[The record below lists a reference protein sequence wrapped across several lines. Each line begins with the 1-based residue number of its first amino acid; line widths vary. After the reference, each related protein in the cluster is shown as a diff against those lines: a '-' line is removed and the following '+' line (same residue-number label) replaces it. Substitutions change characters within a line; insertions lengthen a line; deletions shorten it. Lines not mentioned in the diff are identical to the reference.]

1 MCSLLEHKRKKRT
14 IKKFCFGLDFSN
26 LGINKTAMKLLSF
39 ILFSSFFFINAHA
52 VTKVSISGNDQM
64 QFSVKEFE
72 VKAGEQVELEF
83 KNEGTLPKIAMGH
96 NLVILKEGISAIAFG
111 GKAMQAGANA
121 TNALPDAVKGDVLAY
136 TKLLGPGESEII
148 KFKAPKKPGLLQFV
162 CTFPGH
168 YAMMR
173 GVMVVK

>member
-1 MCSLLEHKRKKRT
+1 
-14 IKKFCFGLDFSN
+14 
-26 LGINKTAMKLLSF
+26 
-39 ILFSSFFFINAHA
+39 
-52 VTKVSISGNDQM
+52 M

-72 VKAGEQVELEF
+72 VKAGEQIELEF

-96 NLVILKEGISAIAFG
+96 NIVILKQGVSAIAFG
-111 GKAMQAGANA
+111 GKALQAGANA
-121 TNALPDAVKGDVLAY
+121 TNALPDSVKSDVIAY
-136 TKLLGPGESEII
+136 SQLLGPGETEIV
-148 KFKAPKKPGLLQFV
+148 KFKAPVKPGIHQFV

>member
-1 MCSLLEHKRKKRT
+1 MNYLSIITLS
-14 IKKFCFGLDFSN
+14 CFLFTN
-26 LGINKTAMKLLSF
+26 LQA
-39 ILFSSFFFINAHA
+39 A
-52 VTKVSISGNDQM
+52 TKVSISGNDQM

-72 VKAGEQVELEF
+72 VKAGEQIELEF

-96 NLVILKEGISAIAFG
+96 NIVILKEGVSAIAFG
-111 GKAMQAGANA
+111 GKALQAGANA
-121 TNALPDAVKGDVLAY
+121 TNALPDAVKGDVIAY
-136 TKLLGPGESEII
+136 SQLLGPGESEIV
-148 KFKAPKKPGLLQFV
+148 KFIAPVKPGIHQFV